1 MRTSF
6 NSFYAIAIG
15 DYICSIV
22 SQSHERNVPT
32 EIPQLRW
39 HGSLANEVNFRPSQ
53 RSASTA
59 KPRPL
64 RLSRGRRRLFSIPQV
79 NLRSSS
85 CGIVIKPNH

>member
-1 MRTSF
+1 RSSRF
-6 NSFYAIAIG
+6 WQKS
-15 DYICSIV
+15 
-22 SQSHERNVPT
+22 
-32 EIPQLRW
+32 PQLRW
-39 HGSLANEVNFRPSQ
+39 HGSPANEVNFRTSQ

-85 CGIVIKPNH
+85 CGIVIKPNHFNSPNRPE

>member
-1 MRTSF
+1 M
-6 NSFYAIAIG
+6 
-15 DYICSIV
+15 
-22 SQSHERNVPT
+22 
-32 EIPQLRW
+32 
-39 HGSLANEVNFRPSQ
+39 SQ

-85 CGIVIKPNH
+85 CGIVNQTKIFKLIKSAGIAKDANNSPRPITLLK